1 MNEAWATMLMVCQLQ
16 MAAQKDRV
24 KWKGNRLECDEKKVS
39 CRRVTAKPGA
49 VHVRHR
55 FDCRFTLHLYH
66 GDGVRRLGE
75 SLSSDG
81 GRRAP
86 AAGRTLGPGVTG
98 ITAPRAARSTGD
110 GGRPA
115 QSV

>member
-1 MNEAWATMLMVCQLQ
+1 MRN
-16 MAAQKDRV
+16 RV
-24 KWKGNRLECDEKKVS
+24 KQKGYRDERDQKKVS
-39 CRRVTAKPGA
+39 SRRVTAKPGA

-75 SLSSDG
+75 SLSSHG

-86 AAGRTLGPGVTG
+86 AAGRAGGPGVTG
-98 ITAPRAARSTGD
+98 ITTPRAARSTGN

-115 QSV
+115 QSVLRERYG

>member
-1 MNEAWATMLMVCQLQ
+1 MNEAWATLWMACQRQ
-16 MAAQKDRV
+16 MAERKARV
-24 KWKGNRLECDEKKVS
+24 KWKGNRNEYHKKKVS
-39 CRRVTAKPGA
+39 CRRVTAKPGT

-66 GDGVRRLGE
+66 GDGVRRLGK
-75 SLSSDG
+75 SLSNHG

-86 AAGRTLGPGVTG
+86 AAGRASRPGVTG
-98 ITAPRAARSTGD
+98 ITASRAARSTRD
-110 GGRPA
+110 GRRSA